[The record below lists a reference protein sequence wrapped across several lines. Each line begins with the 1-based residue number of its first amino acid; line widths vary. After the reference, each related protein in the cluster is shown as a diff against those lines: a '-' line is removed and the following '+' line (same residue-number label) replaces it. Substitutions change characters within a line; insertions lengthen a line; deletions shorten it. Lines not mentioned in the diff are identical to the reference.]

1 MRNPVM
7 NSTKH
12 QYVALIHSHL
22 TGHCSIK
29 ELRDFIGFNRT
40 QFFQQPVYNIQPFKL
55 LPQLPRLRKVLIVF
69 LDVYCIRKIVK
80 PLISQATAAECV
92 RSLRTAKTNSFS
104 FHGQLAEFWNRY
116 DSINDFDFITEH
128 LTNDERIARMTL
140 THLVERVFN
149 ASRHAD
155 LMRLIRRNFPNRH
168 VYIQGGSISTRPA
181 YSRKFQFIHVF

>member
-1 MRNPVM
+1 MRWPEW
-7 NSTKH
+7 SF
-12 QYVALIHSHL
+12 YR
-22 TGHCSIK
+22 K
-29 ELRDFIGFNRT
+29 EM
-40 QFFQQPVYNIQPFKL
+40 
-55 LPQLPRLRKVLIVF
+55 
-69 LDVYCIRKIVK
+69 VK
-80 PLISQATAAECV
+80 PSISQATAAECV

-168 VYIQGGSISTRPA
+168 VYIQGWFPSFTDCTLPI
-181 YSRKFQFIHVF
+181 VFDEIPVHS

>member
-1 MRNPVM
+1 M
-7 NSTKH
+7 
-12 QYVALIHSHL
+12 
-22 TGHCSIK
+22 
-29 ELRDFIGFNRT
+29 
-40 QFFQQPVYNIQPFKL
+40 
-55 LPQLPRLRKVLIVF
+55 
-69 LDVYCIRKIVK
+69 
-80 PLISQATAAECV
+80 ISQATAAECV

-168 VYIQGGSISTRPA
+168 VYIQGGLPQPCRPA
-181 YSRKFQFIHVF
+181 YSIKFQFILEFLT